1 MKTNLSKTFC
11 TPFSLH
17 FSLSVVDTVLWEN
30 FLGCKLEKYEKFRFN
45 QKWQSY
51 NLVSKLNLHKN

>member
-1 MKTNLSKTFC
+1 MKTTLSENFLH
-11 TPFSLH
+11 PSSLH
-17 FSLSVVDTVLWEN
+17 FSPSVVDTVLWEN